1 MELIASIFFPEDVVQ
16 LVQSHP
22 ALVSFEAIVD
32 QKVDKDDLLLCPD
45 SVGFSTDVLSRGR
58 SDEFSRCVGDD
69 FLVSCIGVH
78 MLISVFIAAKGSMDS
93 QLVMVAL
100 RIELEMPYQ
109 SSNLVV
115 MLLKLKP
122 MIDVAQVGVEI
133 IASTGDDEV

>member
-1 MELIASIFFPEDVVQ
+1 
-16 LVQSHP
+16 
-22 ALVSFEAIVD
+22 
-32 QKVDKDDLLLCPD
+32 
-45 SVGFSTDVLSRGR
+45 
-58 SDEFSRCVGDD
+58 
-69 FLVSCIGVH
+69 

-122 MIDVAQVGVEI
+122 MIDVAQVVVEI
-133 IASTGDDEV
+133 IASTGDDEI

>member
-1 MELIASIFFPEDVVQ
+1 
-16 LVQSHP
+16 
-22 ALVSFEAIVD
+22 
-32 QKVDKDDLLLCPD
+32 
-45 SVGFSTDVLSRGR
+45 
-58 SDEFSRCVGDD
+58 
-69 FLVSCIGVH
+69 

-109 SSNLVV
+109 SSNLAV